1 MKKIMLFM
9 VAVCMSAVAFSQPM
23 TSYKKQPSFGISFF
37 LKDMYT
43 ANLIDKTSLSN
54 VLNNKL
60 WSKVADMAP
69 GLSLNYYQGL
79 TDHIDF
85 QATLAGSF
93 TKYPFSFRSGV
104 APSTDNKFLM
114 EVSTAAN
121 IKLLTDKHVVVPYIH
136 LGIGASMYGGNY
148 FAAYAPTGAG
158 LQFKLSEGTFI
169 NALFGYNIKVS
180 ALSINHLNYSIGIA
194 SPLKDKKPVVVVPP
208 PPPPPPPPP
217 ADTDKDG
224 IIDPQDKCPTVP
236 GVAKYEGCPV
246 PDTDGDGIND
256 ENDKCPTVKGL
267 AKYQGCPIPDTDKDG
282 INDEEDKCP
291 TVPGLARYQGC
302 PIPDTDGDGINDEE
316 DKCPNVKGIAAN
328 FGCPDIAPELKVAA
342 KSIYFVTGSDKFAYP
357 KLAPEKLKFVLEA
370 LNKYPTLKIDIEGHT
385 DNTGSAKLNKALS
398 QKRANTIQSF
408 LIKNGIAKDRLTA
421 TGFGFD
427 KPVASNKTSKG
438 RQENRRVELLP
449 RF

>member
-23 TSYKKQPSFGISFF
+23 TSYKKQPTLGISFF
-37 LKDMYT
+37 LKDMNT

-54 VLNNKL
+54 VLNNNL
-60 WSKVADMAP
+60 WTKVADMAP
-69 GLSLNYYQGL
+69 GLSVNYYHGL

-85 QATLAGSF
+85 QGTLAGSF
-93 TKYPFSFRSGV
+93 TKYPFSYNSGI
-104 APSTDNKFLM
+104 APSTDSKFLM
-114 EVSTAAN
+114 ELSTAAN

-208 PPPPPPPPP
+208 PPPPPPAPV
-217 ADTDKDG
+217 DTDKDG
-224 IIDPQDKCPTVP
+224 IFDPQDKCPTVP

-316 DKCPNVKGIAAN
+316 DKCPNEKGIAAN
-328 FGCPDIAPELKVAA
+328 FGCPDIAPDLKVAA
-342 KSIYFVTGSDKFAYP
+342 RSIYFVTGTDRFAYP
-357 KLAPEKLKFVLEA
+357 KLAPEKLKYVLDA
-370 LNKYPTLKIDIEGHT
+370 LNKYPSLKIDIEGHT

-398 QKRANTIQSF
+398 QKRANTIQNF

-421 TGFGFD
+421 TGYGFD
-427 KPVASNKTSKG
+427 KPVASNKTAKG

>member
-1 MKKIMLFM
+1 MLFV
-9 VAVCMSAVAFSQPM
+9 VAVTVSAVAFSQPM
-23 TSYKKQPSFGISFF
+23 TSYKKQPTLGVSFF
-37 LKDMYT
+37 LKDMNT

-60 WSKVADMAP
+60 WTKVADMAP
-69 GLSLNYYQGL
+69 GLSLNYYHGL

-85 QATLAGSF
+85 QGSLAGSF
-93 TKYPFSFRSGV
+93 TKYPFSYFSGV

-114 EVSTAAN
+114 ELSTAAN
-121 IKLLTDKHVVVPYIH
+121 IKLLTDKHVLVPYIH

-158 LQFKLSEGTFI
+158 LQIKLSEGTFV

-180 ALSINHLNYSIGIA
+180 ALSTNHLNYSIGIA

-208 PPPPPPPPP
+208 PPPPPPAPV
-217 ADTDKDG
+217 DTDKDG
-224 IIDPQDKCPTVP
+224 IFDPQDKCPTVP
-236 GVAKYEGCPV
+236 GVAKYQGCPV

-316 DKCPNVKGIAAN
+316 DKCPNEKGIAAN

-342 KSIYFVTGSDKFAYP
+342 KSIYFVTGTDKFAYP
-357 KLAPEKLKFVLEA
+357 KLAPEKLKFVIDA

-398 QKRANTIQSF
+398 QKRANTIQNF
-408 LIKNGIAKDRLTA
+408 LVKSGIAKERLTA
-421 TGFGFD
+421 TGYGFD
-427 KPVASNKTSKG
+427 KPVASNKTAKG

>member
-1 MKKIMLFM
+1 MLFV
-9 VAVCMSAVAFSQPM
+9 VAVSMSAVAFSQPM
-23 TSYKKQPSFGISFF
+23 TSYKKQPTLGVSFF
-37 LKDMYT
+37 LKDMKT

-54 VLNNKL
+54 ALTNNL
-60 WSKVADMAP
+60 WAKVADMAP
-69 GLSLNYYQGL
+69 GLSVNYYHGL
-79 TDHIDF
+79 TDYIDF
-85 QATLAGSF
+85 QGTLAGSF
-93 TKYPFSFRSGV
+93 TKYPFSFFSGV

-114 EVSTAAN
+114 ELSTAAN

-136 LGIGASMYGGNY
+136 LGIGASIYAGNY

-208 PPPPPPPPP
+208 PPPPPPPP

-224 IIDPQDKCPTVP
+224 IIDTQDKCPTVP
-236 GVAKYEGCPV
+236 GVAKYQGCPV

-302 PIPDTDGDGINDEE
+302 PIPDSDGDGVNDEE
-316 DKCPNVKGIAAN
+316 DKCPTIKGIAAN
-328 FGCPDIAPELKVAA
+328 SGCPDIKDSLKVSAR
-342 KSIYFVTGSDKFAYP
+342 SIYFLTGSDKFANP
-357 KLAPEKLKFVLEA
+357 KLAPEKLKYVLEA
-370 LNKYPTLKIDIEGHT
+370 LNKYPVLKIDIEGHT
-385 DNTGSAKLNKALS
+385 DITGSAKLNKALS
-398 QKRANTIQSF
+398 QKRANTIMNF
-408 LIKNGIAKDRLTA
+408 LISKGIAKDRLTA
-421 TGFGFD
+421 TGYGSE
-427 KPVASNKTSKG
+427 KPVATNKTAKG

>member
-342 KSIYFVTGSDKFAYP
+342 KSIYFITGSDKFANP

-370 LNKYPTLKIDIEGHT
+370 LNKYPNLKIDIEGHT

-398 QKRANTIQSF
+398 QKRANTIQNF
-408 LIKNGIAKDRLTA
+408 LVKNGIAKDRLTA

>member
-1 MKKIMLFM
+1 MKKFMLFV
-9 VAVCMSAVAFSQPM
+9 VAVSMSAVAFSQPM
-23 TSYKKQPSFGISFF
+23 TSYKKQPTLGVSFF
-37 LKDMYT
+37 LKDMNT

-54 VLNNKL
+54 ALTNNL
-60 WSKVADMAP
+60 WTKVADMAP
-69 GLSLNYYQGL
+69 GLSVNYYHGL
-79 TDHIDF
+79 TDYIDF

-93 TKYPFSFRSGV
+93 TKYPFSFFSGV

-114 EVSTAAN
+114 ELSTAAN

-136 LGIGASMYGGNY
+136 LGVGASMYGGNY

-158 LQFKLSEGTFI
+158 LQFKLSEGTFV

-180 ALSINHLNYSIGIA
+180 GLSINHLNYSIGIA
-194 SPLKDKKPVVVVPP
+194 SPLKDKKPVVVVA

-224 IIDPQDKCPTVP
+224 IIDTQDKCPTVP
-236 GVAKYEGCPV
+236 GVAKYQGCPV

-267 AKYQGCPIPDTDKDG
+267 TKYQGCPIPDTDKDG

-302 PIPDTDGDGINDEE
+302 PIPDSDGDGVNDEE
-316 DKCPNVKGIAAN
+316 DKCPTIKGIAAN
-328 FGCPDIAPELKVAA
+328 SGCPDIKDSLKVSAR
-342 KSIYFVTGSDKFAYP
+342 SIYFLTGSDKFAYP
-357 KLAPEKLKFVLEA
+357 KLAPEKLKYVLEA
-370 LNKYPTLKIDIEGHT
+370 LNKYPVLKIDIEGHT
-385 DNTGSAKLNKALS
+385 DITGSAKLNKALS
-398 QKRANTIQSF
+398 QKRANTIMNF
-408 LIKNGIAKDRLTA
+408 LISKGIAKDRLTA
-421 TGFGFD
+421 TGYGSE
-427 KPVASNKTSKG
+427 KPVASNKTAKG